1 MKKIL
6 TFLAI
11 TTFCFA
17 STACGSKEST
27 PSETNNATAES
38 EAPVSPVTPIDDFKY
53 TLTEN
58 ELTLQKCSGSDDIIY
73 VANQYS
79 IDGNTYNVTKLDGA
93 MFFNSKVKTVILA
106 NGIGEISHALFNGA
120 QIEHLY
126 IPNSLKCIYDD
137 SLAYISRSLTDIY
150 FGGTEEEWNQIYTSY
165 DAGSISENVENSNLE
180 GAGAAAA
187 DKLNA
192 LIGHSEFDIST
203 IEIHYNASE
212 TDLLEK

>member
-11 TTFCFA
+11 TTFCFV

-27 PSETNNATAES
+27 PSEANNATAES
-38 EAPVSPVTPIDDFKY
+38 EAPVSPVTPINDFKY

-58 ELTLQKCSGSDDIIY
+58 GLTLQKCSGSDDIIY

-79 IDGNTYNVTKLDGA
+79 VDGNTYNVVKLDGA
-93 MFFNSKVKTVILA
+93 MFFNSNVKTVILA
-106 NGIGEISHALFNGA
+106 NGIEEISHALFNGA
-120 QIEHLY
+120 QIEYLY
-126 IPNSLKCIYDD
+126 IPNTLKCIYDD
-137 SLAYISRSLTDIY
+137 SLAYISQSLTDIY

-165 DAGSISENVENSNLE
+165 DAGSMSENVKNSNFE
-180 GAGAAAA
+180 EAGTAVA

-203 IEIHYNASE
+203 VEIHYNASE
-212 TDLLEK
+212 IDLLEK